1 MVRRVR
7 RGPIEGLVAGQGMR
21 WVMHVCGPNGAI
33 VGGVVIVGC
42 ILDRACHARRA
53 GKE

>member
-7 RGPIEGLVAGQGMR
+7 RGPIEGLVGQGMR

-33 VGGVVIVGC
+33 VGGVVILEY